1 MSGLVYQ
8 GDAVKGLGQ
17 FIPSLIIEKV
27 YILDDKLSVR
37 AAVYLP
43 VIDSPTNP
51 TPALA
56 EISTLNF
63 YGALVIDEKNIEA
76 VINREANILSQIMNL
91 ATVVYEDS
99 NTASGNMGVT
109 NFSAVTPDF
118 SVSTANPE
126 LVYDLNENPIYKYFV
141 EFDIALNIA
150 TQTTAYTDVI
160 WDEYFAD
167 KLGANTNISLFCF
180 ATPYELSNRT
190 SWKSDYTT
198 FTKTSDYTP
207 ASSTTPDPGHQS
219 YLPRAPLALIERNI
233 GDITYESIFVNGRA
247 DVTPKIAYVDEEG
260 VYYDET
266 PLMALNAKYY
276 KPIFITHE
284 EIVDKFND
292 ILSEFQPDRETEIE
306 LAGVV
311 DSISYALSVYGEKAD
326 ILQQLNTIRKAFPKR
341 GGATR
346 TGRLY
351 DKYAVAISAVNDKI
365 KQGAVLTKT
374 FYRNSKIIDSRGTP
388 TISYTQSAPTI
399 TDSEV
404 LYEDALISRAVYK
417 AELGDGSNPAQALN
431 WGYFFCDFEK
441 VLHKDSQLAQ
451 LLETK
456 KVDKLFGH
464 QLLNTACKIKDIE
477 LVKRERATK
486 VTTPYPGRQVKMTI
500 DYDSE
505 LPFDERTWPGES
517 ARLEYDT
524 YQSTAAYQQLV
535 ATPGIDG
542 GTDYSS
548 CNLRAFTPASTTG
561 LYSSELGHD
570 YRIMCFEFQDYY
582 EVLFAGGD
590 ESQMSGPIG
599 GYYEVEAQFTDRTL
613 QILQYLKEH
622 LQTVIDEF
630 TAYEQAAS
638 DYCNYNN
645 IDGYFNQFFIDYA
658 KGIYTTSGEEP
669 WVVASAAYYIYLDL
683 LDETSNRT
691 VQELADLAA
700 NLATKLSPTS
710 GTLEEIVQMS
720 TNLASLQTQLAQID
734 FAGADP
740 TSHTYGII
748 YATGKTLTYT
758 AHIDLETVPVAIA
771 DLQVDTATTT
781 PCADNWEINDGEN
794 PAAFGAIMAAMGS
807 RSSDPGEV
815 GAILQTFP
823 GWENWTPPENAVLD
837 VGTNTQDEVYDRIVD
852 WIVAHDQNAEV
863 KAQTMGPH
871 NNPDKYKDS
880 YAGVSTVH
888 DGFIVGSG
896 KRLAT
901 ASGSEWA
908 TEYIRV
914 FIDENRG
921 YAFLQQVL
929 WTGAGGQVSPDD
941 DCHLPGAGDNK
952 DVPFPVTSGGWNV
965 GENTEDW
972 YTGPSGHTNN
982 YVE

>member
-76 VINREANILSQIMNL
+76 VINREANILSQIL
-91 ATVVYEDS
+91 DKVSVIYEDS
-99 NTASGNMGVT
+99 KRGHRSGNMGVT
-109 NFSAVTPDF
+109 NFSAVTPNF

-150 TQTTAYTDVI
+150 TQTTAYTDVT

-167 KLGANTNISLFCF
+167 KIGANTNISLFCF

-207 ASSTTPDPGHQS
+207 ANSTTPEPGHQS

-477 LVKRERATK
+477 LVKRERALQARGT
-486 VTTPYPGRQVKMTI
+486 PGRQVKMTI

-517 ARLEYDT
+517 AQLEYYA
-524 YQSTAAYQQLV
+524 YQNTAAYQQLV

-740 TSHTYGII
+740 TSHTYDMI
-748 YATGKTLTYT
+748 YAIGKTLTYT

-781 PCADNWEINDGEN
+781 PCADNWEINDGDSGGID
-794 PAAFGAIMAAMGS
+794 FGTLMGNWKS
-807 RSSDPGEV
+807 GDGDKV
-815 GAILQTFP
+815 VTVLQRFP
-823 GWENWTPPENAVLD
+823 GWENWTRPETAPLD
-837 VGTNTQDEVYDRIVD
+837 VGTNTQDEVYVKIVD

-863 KAQTMGPH
+863 KAQTMGPDPDTY
-871 NNPDKYKDS
+871 NNS
-880 YAGVSTVH
+880 YGGLSTIH
-888 DGFIVGSG
+888 DGFIVGTG

-901 ASGSEWA
+901 SSSSEWS

-914 FIDENRG
+914 FIDENDG
-921 YAFLQQVL
+921 LAYLQQVL
-929 WTGAGGQVSPDD
+929 WTGGGGQASPDD

-952 DVPFPVTSGGWNV
+952 NVPLPSYLWNETV
-965 GENTEDW
+965 PW
-972 YTGPSGHTNN
+972 YTPPAAQEG